1 MTGVGA
7 AGAGLFIGTAVK
19 LGRPLAKKPAA
30 LVLIAACFVLVA
42 VARVSLLDGR
52 AGRPRRRACS
62 PHGGA
67 GCEPASSSRLYFA
80 LLSLVSVGGLPSVMP
95 EMQRYVV
102 DVKGWL
108 TPADFIQAF
117 AVGQAAPGPNVLIAS
132 LIGWKV
138 AGLRA
143 PSSRSAAM
151 CFPAAVIAWWVAELW
166 DRFKDSPWR
175 EAIQRAIA
183 PIVVGMIL
191 SGGVV
196 LATPGSP
203 DWRLWLIAGL
213 AAAGMLATKLNPLW
227 FLGAGAVLGA
237 LLL

>member
-1 MTGVGA
+1 
-7 AGAGLFIGTAVK
+7 
-19 LGRPLAKKPAA
+19 
-30 LVLIAACFVLVA
+30 
-42 VARVSLLDGR
+42 
-52 AGRPRRRACS
+52 
-62 PHGGA
+62 
-67 GCEPASSSRLYFA
+67 
-80 LLSLVSVGGLPSVMP
+80 VMP

-108 TPADFIQAF
+108 TPSDFIQAF

-138 AGLRA
+138 AGLPGA
-143 PSSRSAAM
+143 FVALGSI

-175 EAIQRAIA
+175 KAIQRAIA

-196 LATPGSP
+196 LATPASP
-203 DWRLWLIAGL
+203 DWRLWLIACM
-213 AAAGMLATKLNPLW
+213 AAAGMLASKLNPLW